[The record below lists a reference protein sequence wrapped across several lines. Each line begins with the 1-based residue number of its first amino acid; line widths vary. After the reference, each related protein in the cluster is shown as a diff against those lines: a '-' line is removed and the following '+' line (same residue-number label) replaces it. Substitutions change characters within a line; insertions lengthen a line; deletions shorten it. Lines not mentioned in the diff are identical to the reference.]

1 MLWVGTSWKMN
12 HDLPAS
18 QKYIQTLINNSRLL
32 KNTKINFFV
41 IPPFTSLMMFKDF
54 KKKLPII
61 YGAQNMHWEES
72 GPYTG
77 EISASML
84 KSCGCKLVEIGH
96 SERIKFF
103 NENFLLINKKIKLAL
118 KYDLIPLVC
127 IGEKKFEKN
136 LLERKKILKKQ
147 LDYIFKKIKTNKKLI
162 VAYEPI
168 WAIGKNKKAANID
181 YCNESMQYI
190 KNILSKKIYKISV
203 IYGGSVDEKN
213 YTEFVKSK
221 FIDGIFIGRAAL
233 KVDNFLKICKEVSKL

>member
-1 MLWVGTSWKMN
+1 
-12 HDLPAS
+12 
-18 QKYIQTLINNSRLL
+18 
-32 KNTKINFFV
+32 
-41 IPPFTSLMMFKDF
+41 
-54 KKKLPII
+54 
-61 YGAQNMHWEES
+61 MHWEES